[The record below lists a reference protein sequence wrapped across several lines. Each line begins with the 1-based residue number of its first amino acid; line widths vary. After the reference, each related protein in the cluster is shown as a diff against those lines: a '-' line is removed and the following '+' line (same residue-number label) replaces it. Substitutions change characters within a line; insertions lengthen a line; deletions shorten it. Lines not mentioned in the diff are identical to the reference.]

1 MARIGTGI
9 QAGLGAIDYTP
20 YLRGSVA
27 GSEALGR
34 GIAAL
39 GAGVGRGIERYQKTK
54 QEEEL
59 EKQTNKV
66 ELASLD
72 NNIKQATNPANKD
85 LYADAPTVTSEQIND
100 LKRRANSSN
109 KAERTAAFAE
119 ISALNQEFKQAPARA
134 IQRLQ
139 FTSAKN
145 TLAEQEQERKNREA
159 MSTAMGNV
167 PTETTVV
174 TRTPETRFGQ
184 PKADI
189 TPFLYGGGVAAPQ
202 AGSGVLMAAPR
213 ADGATAIPLTKTG
226 KPAVENIPP
235 PGVSDFLNQNRLK
248 GQFEFIS
255 DSADAA
261 IRQREADL
269 ERERAVAKN
278 LEQTIKDATR
288 PVPVSAMLGPG
299 PVPSAQTRPSI
310 PDSQRI
316 ALENQLFDSQRT
328 IENKTNELNQVKQRI
343 SEAQKFSGQPLF
355 KAAEDPFIAKGVSV
369 LRAPMGQI
377 VETIPSPDVFK
388 KGVEKEI
395 AIVERKENRP
405 LTPDERLSILT
416 KNYIKEGGQIT
427 PKIVDD
433 FQKFVGADMEFGQV
447 GDAKYVRIGNNVQF
461 YDKAKE
467 LSASMAREVK
477 QENYVQTLGVFANFI
492 AKNGAEAFYQI
503 PEKYRQA
510 LSSLHNRFGR
520 DEYDQ
525 FGNKTGRKVPLF
537 DAVKDEADSVYNRPP
552 STQAPK
558 AMQIGRFPVVVQTTP

>member
-184 PKADI
+184 PKANLSE
-189 TPFLYGGGVAAPQ
+189 FLYGGNVAETSKLVP
-202 AGSGVLMAAPR
+202 
-213 ADGATAIPLTKTG
+213 G

-235 PGVSDFLNQNRLK
+235 PGVSNFLNQNRLK
-248 GQFEFIS
+248 GQFEFVS

-261 IRQREADL
+261 IKQREADL
-269 ERERAVAKN
+269 ERERQVLRN
-278 LEQTIKDATR
+278 LEQTIKGSI
-288 PVPVSAMLGPG
+288 PVSAMLGPG
-299 PVPSAQTRPSI
+299 PVPSAQTRPTM

-316 ALENQLFDSQRT
+316 ALENQLFDRQRT
-328 IENKTNELNQVKQRI
+328 IENKTNELNRVKQEI
-343 SEAQKFSGQPLF
+343 TEAQKFSGQPLV
-355 KAAEDPFIAKGVSV
+355 KPAEDPFIARGVSV

-427 PKIVDD
+427 PKVVDD

-537 DAVKDEADSVYNRPP
+537 DAVKDEAQSVYNTPASP
-552 STQAPK
+552 QMPQSL
-558 AMQIGRFPVVVQTTP
+558 QIGRFQVSR

>member
-9 QAGLGAIDYTP
+9 NASLGAIDYTP
-20 YLRGSVA
+20 FLKGSVA

-39 GAGVGRGIERYQKTK
+39 GAGAGKAVERYQKTK

-72 NNIKQATNPANKD
+72 NNIKQAANPANKG
-85 LYADAPTVTSEQIND
+85 LYADAPTVTTEQIDD

-139 FTSAKN
+139 FTSAQN
-145 TLAEQEQERKNREA
+145 TLAEQEQEKKNRTA
-159 MSTAMGNV
+159 MSTAMSNV
-167 PTETTVV
+167 PTEITSI

-184 PKADI
+184 PKANLSE
-189 TPFLYGGGVAAPQ
+189 FLYGGNVAETSKMAP
-202 AGSGVLMAAPR
+202 
-213 ADGATAIPLTKTG
+213 G
-226 KPAVENIPP
+226 KPAVENTPP
-235 PGVSDFLNQNRLK
+235 PGVADFVSQNRLK

-255 DSADAA
+255 DRADAA
-261 IRQREADL
+261 IKEREAAL
-269 ERERAVAKN
+269 ERERAVAKT
-278 LEQTIKDATR
+278 LEQTINA
-288 PVPVSAMLGPG
+288 PVSFLPSSLGGLGP
-299 PVPSAQTRPSI
+299 VSSTRPSM

-316 ALENQLFDSQRT
+316 ALENQLFNSQKN
-328 IENKTNELNQVKQRI
+328 IEAKTNELNQVKQQI
-343 SEAQKFSGQPLF
+343 TEAQKFSGQPLV
-355 KAAEDPFIAKGVSV
+355 KPAEDPFIAKGISV

-388 KGVEKEI
+388 KDVEKEI

-427 PKIVDD
+427 PKVVDD

-477 QENYVQTLGVFANFI
+477 QENYVQTLGAFANFI

-537 DAVKDEADSVYNRPP
+537 DAVKDEADSVYNRPA
-552 STQAPK
+552 STQVPQSL
-558 AMQIGRFPVVVQTTP
+558 QIGRFQVSK

>member
-119 ISALNQEFKQAPARA
+119 ISAINQEFKQAPARA

-139 FTSAKN
+139 FTSAQN
-145 TLAEQEQERKNREA
+145 ALAEQEQEKKNRAALNTA
-159 MSTAMGNV
+159 MSNV

-184 PKADI
+184 PKANLSE
-189 TPFLYGGGVAAPQ
+189 FLYGGNVAETSKLVP
-202 AGSGVLMAAPR
+202 
-213 ADGATAIPLTKTG
+213 G

-235 PGVSDFLNQNRLK
+235 PGVSNFLNQNRLK
-248 GQFEFIS
+248 GQFEFVS

-261 IRQREADL
+261 IKQREADL
-269 ERERAVAKN
+269 ERERQVLRN
-278 LEQTIKDATR
+278 LEQTIKGSI
-288 PVPVSAMLGPG
+288 PVSAMLGPG
-299 PVPSAQTRPSI
+299 PVPSAQTRPTM

-316 ALENQLFDSQRT
+316 ALENQLFDRQRT
-328 IENKTNELNQVKQRI
+328 IENKTNELNQVKQQI
-343 SEAQKFSGQPLF
+343 SEAQKFSGQPLV
-355 KAAEDPFIAKGVSV
+355 KPAEDPFIARGVSV

-427 PKIVDD
+427 PKVVDD

-537 DAVKDEADSVYNRPP
+537 DAVKDEAQSVYNTPASP
-552 STQAPK
+552 QMPQSL
-558 AMQIGRFPVVVQTTP
+558 QIGRFQVSR

>member
-184 PKADI
+184 PKANLSE
-189 TPFLYGGGVAAPQ
+189 FLYGGNVAETSKLVP
-202 AGSGVLMAAPR
+202 
-213 ADGATAIPLTKTG
+213 G

-235 PGVSDFLNQNRLK
+235 PGVSNFLNQNRLK
-248 GQFEFIS
+248 GQFEFVS

-261 IRQREADL
+261 IKQREADL
-269 ERERAVAKN
+269 ERERQVLRN
-278 LEQTIKDATR
+278 LEQTIKGSI
-288 PVPVSAMLGPG
+288 PVSAMLGPG
-299 PVPSAQTRPSI
+299 PVPSAQTRPTM

-316 ALENQLFDSQRT
+316 ALENQLFDRQRT
-328 IENKTNELNQVKQRI
+328 IENKTNELNRVKQEI
-343 SEAQKFSGQPLF
+343 TEAQKFSGQPLV
-355 KAAEDPFIAKGVSV
+355 KPAEDPFITRGVSV

-427 PKIVDD
+427 PKVVDD

-537 DAVKDEADSVYNRPP
+537 DAVKDEAQSVYNTPASP
-552 STQAPK
+552 QMPQSL
-558 AMQIGRFPVVVQTTP
+558 QIGRFQVSR